1 MHAGF
6 QLGVLLLAGLYSYF
20 AFTDLSWLSSAGR
33 IGPAFFPRIVGV
45 ALVLLTAWSLAAGW
59 RASAGGDDAQ
69 GGAGGN
75 WRAAGLLCLL
85 SGLFVA
91 SLDVLGGLLAM
102 VLFMAAALAVFNRG
116 RHAQNA
122 LLALLLPAG
131 LYLLFKVWLNAGV
144 PRGIL
149 LPF

>member
-6 QLGVLLLAGLYSYF
+6 QLGVLLFAGLYSYYAF
-20 AFTDLSWLSSAGR
+20 AELSWLSSAGR
-33 IGPAFFPRIVGV
+33 IGPAFFPRLIGV
-45 ALVLLTAWSLAAGW
+45 ALVVLTAWSLVAEW
-59 RASAGGDDAQ
+59 RAPAGVGREE
-69 GGAGGN
+69 GGAGAN
-75 WRAAGLLCLL
+75 WRAAGLLALL

-91 SLDVLGGLLAM
+91 ALDVLGGLLSM

-116 RHAQNA
+116 RTLQNA

-144 PRGIL
+144 PRGML

>member
-6 QLGVLLLAGLYSYF
+6 QLGVLLFAGLYSYYAF
-20 AFTDLSWLSSAGR
+20 AELSWLSSAGR
-33 IGPAFFPRIVGV
+33 IGPAFFPRLIGV
-45 ALVLLTAWSLAAGW
+45 TLVVLTAWSLAAEW
-59 RASAGGDDAQ
+59 RGPAGGGRAD
-69 GGAGGN
+69 GGEGAN
-75 WRAAGLLCLL
+75 WRAAGLLALL

-91 SLDVLGGLLAM
+91 GLDVLGGLVSM
-102 VLFMAAALAVFNRG
+102 VLFMAAALTVFNRG
-116 RHAQNA
+116 RTLQNA

-144 PRGIL
+144 PRGMF

>member
-1 MHAGF
+1 MRAGF
-6 QLGVLLLAGLYSYF
+6 QLGVLLFAGLYGYF
-20 AFTDLSWLSSAGR
+20 AFAELSWLSSAGR
-33 IGPAFFPRIVGV
+33 IGPAFFPRLIGV
-45 ALVLLTAWSLAAGW
+45 ALAALSAWSLVTDW
-59 RASAGGDDAQ
+59 RAPGERIADE
-69 GGAGGN
+69 
-75 WRAAGLLCLL
+75 WRAAALLALF

-91 SLDVLGGLLAM
+91 ALDVLGGLASM
-102 VLFMAAALAVFNRG
+102 IAFMAAALAVFNRG
-116 RHAQNA
+116 RWLQNA